1 MTHRSS
7 WKAFLRLSL
16 VWVPVKAYPAAVS
29 GDHPA
34 GGARR
39 PQFHQL
45 HADCGCRI
53 RYQKQCPRHGEV
65 APEAIVSGYQYAR
78 DQYVVIDP
86 AELDKLH
93 SEDDRAITI
102 SEFVPAEALDPIYA
116 GGKSYYL
123 LPDGPAGHRPYAV
136 LCRAMQQA
144 GRHALARAVLR
155 GRAQLLLLRPLEGLL
170 IVSNLAYDHQ
180 IVRPS
185 AFADQLPAVKV
196 EAEELALA
204 RSPGRGGHFRDVRLF
219 RLSGQVGRATWP
231 ADRGQAGRDR
241 AGRRPAGFGTTLGR
255 QPDRRPARKR
265 GPAVPTDAV
274 QETGQR
280 PAPPKVGS
288 PTRGCQPA
296 AEVLVKL
303 ENRDGCL
310 RRRNTTDLA
319 CLCGP
324 HAGPKGRPF

>member
-29 GDHPA
+29 GNHPA

-102 SEFVPAEALDPIYA
+102 SEFIPPEALDPIYA

-204 RSPGRGGHFRDVRLF
+204 RSLVEAASSETFDY
-219 RLSGQVGRATWP
+219 SGY
-231 ADRGQAGRDR
+231 RDR
-241 AGRRPAGFGTTLGR
+241 SAEQLGQLIEAKLAGTEP
-255 QPDRRPARKR
+255 
-265 GPAVPTDAV
+265 VV
-274 QETGQR
+274 
-280 PAPPKVGS
+280 APPASGPPSVGNLIDALRESLAQLS
-288 PTRGCQPA
+288 PQTPSKKSANGRPRQKSA
-296 AEVLVKL
+296 
-303 ENRDGCL
+303 
-310 RRRNTTDLA
+310 RRRVA
-319 CLCGP
+319 
-324 HAGPKGRPF
+324 ASRRRKSS

>member
-16 VWVPVKAYPAAVS
+16 VWMPVKAYPVAVS
-29 GDHPA
+29 GN
-34 GGARR
+34 GR

-102 SEFVPAEALDPIYA
+102 SEFVPAEALDPVYA

-204 RSPGRGGHFRDVRLF
+204 RSLVEAASSETFDYSGYRDTSAEQLGQLIEAKLAGTEPVVAPPASGPPSVGNLIDALRESVAHLSPPTPSKKPANGRPRQKSARRRV
-219 RLSGQVGRATWP
+219 A
-231 ADRGQAGRDR
+231 
-241 AGRRPAGFGTTLGR
+241 AGRR
-255 QPDRRPARKR
+255 RK
-265 GPAVPTDAV
+265 
-274 QETGQR
+274 
-280 PAPPKVGS
+280 S
-288 PTRGCQPA
+288 S
-296 AEVLVKL
+296 
-303 ENRDGCL
+303 
-310 RRRNTTDLA
+310 
-319 CLCGP
+319 
-324 HAGPKGRPF
+324 